1 MKKWETK
8 KTSIVLMASI
18 LVMLTLFY
26 LFFNFTFAWLH
37 VTKTAQN
44 TGTSSSA
51 KVDAGLGSSTGGS
64 YSVALGA
71 SGTAVST
78 VNLSKVTNNG
88 TTGVVVR
95 VIYTLFV
102 DETTKEVATTRHISS
117 ITFNPGFLPSEDNII
132 NTYSGVFYY
141 NNVLGAGNS
150 VSFMNNIV
158 PTTAGANKTLKL
170 KLTVEMVNYN
180 GGAYQYGYDA
190 PWENTPA
197 EWFANEQSLTRPS
210 GSVIGPKLTLDWAN
224 ISKIEMVGKTT
235 ASNQNI
241 LFCTYGGAYI
251 GLDNSNWVFNKLTAS
266 ANITA
271 TNFLDGELHK
281 VVFSISAVDKS
292 AQGNSYI
299 GLIWNA
305 DWSKEVDFVSIKFYD
320 INGTVL
326 ANLVPDTS
334 GKFYDK
340 VSKALLPMYAW
351 SGATFTTT
359 TNTYYDL
366 YNMQSFDG
374 SFESYNT
381 GNVKLSESD
390 STGVGISGLTFQL
403 GTPTVQIV
411 NTEAF
416 SGNKSLKISG
426 EISSN
431 KRMFASI
438 NVLGGRNYRFS
449 VAIKSKDLQ
458 NGKTSMSRTQT
469 TVSGTGVF
477 NSLLEFE
484 MNGGDY
490 SWAHVNGK
498 LESVY
503 SCSGEWEILTIETGK
518 LTSNTTLYAFI
529 YPVSGFEYYI
539 DNWLVKAV

>member
-1 MKKWETK
+1 MGKWKTK
-8 KTSIVLMASI
+8 STSIVLMASI

-26 LFFNFTFAWLH
+26 LFFNFTFAWLY

-44 TGTSSSA
+44 TGTSASA
-51 KVDAGLGSSTGGS
+51 KVDAGLSSSTSGS

-88 TTGVVVR
+88 TTDVVVR

-117 ITFNPGFLPSEDNII
+117 ATFNPGFLPSEDNIN

-150 VSFMNNIV
+150 VSFLNNIV

-180 GGAYQYGYDA
+180 GGAYKYGYDA

-197 EWFANEQSLTRPS
+197 EWFANEKLLTRPS
-210 GSVIGPKLTLDWAN
+210 GSVVGPKLTLDWAN

-235 ASNQNI
+235 AGDENV

-251 GLDNSNWVFNKLTAS
+251 GLYNNNWVFNKLTGS

-281 VVFSISAVDKS
+281 VVFSISAVDSS
-292 AQGNSYI
+292 AQGNSNI

-305 DWSKEVDFVSIKFYD
+305 GGSKEVDFASIKFYAS
-320 INGTVL
+320 NGTIL

-340 VSKALLPMYAW
+340 VSKTLLPMYTW
-351 SGATFTTT
+351 SGATSTATTS
-359 TNTYYDL
+359 TYYDL
-366 YNMQSFDG
+366 YSMQSFDG
-374 SFESYNT
+374 SFESYST
-381 GNVKLSESD
+381 GNVKISS
-390 STGVGISGLTFQL
+390 SGNGVSIPGLNFEL
-403 GTPTVQIV
+403 GTPTAQIV
-411 NTEAF
+411 DTEAF
-416 SGNKSLKISG
+416 SGSKSLKISG
-426 EISSN
+426 EMTSN
-431 KRMFASI
+431 KRMYGEIS
-438 NVLGGRNYRFS
+438 VLGGKSYRFS

-458 NGKTSMSRTQT
+458 NGKTNMSRTQT
-469 TVSGTGVF
+469 TVSGSSAF
-477 NSLLEFE
+477 NSLLYLE

-490 SWAHVNGK
+490 NWARATGK
-498 LESVY
+498 FEAVY
-503 SCSGEWEILTIETGK
+503 SCSGEWEILTIETGV

-539 DNWLVKAV
+539 DNWLVKAI